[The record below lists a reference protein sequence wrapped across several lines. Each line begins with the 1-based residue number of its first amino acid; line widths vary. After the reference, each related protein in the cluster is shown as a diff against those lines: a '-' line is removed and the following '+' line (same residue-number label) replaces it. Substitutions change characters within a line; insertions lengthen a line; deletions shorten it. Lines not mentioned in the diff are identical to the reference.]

1 MEFSRIREPVKK
13 TGPNEF
19 IIGDSPLN
27 KQLSLNNGKLEVEA
41 VGASSLLEISG
52 INFIEYLTG
61 DLTFLRNL
69 DNNLVKS
76 RYELE
81 EAFEVS
87 DNNEIIPSNAE
98 SISDTM
104 WILKNETDL
113 QLRYNIWRYNTG
125 PEAFTDDISF

>member
-13 TGPNEF
+13 TGPNQF

-104 WILKNETDL
+104 WVLKNETDL
-113 QLRYNIWRYNTG
+113 
-125 PEAFTDDISF
+125 